1 MAKALTVKTL
11 ENLKP
16 RKDRYEVPDGGGRGL
31 YVIVQPTGTKSF
43 TTRFRINSTTV
54 NFNQGRWPGVSLPE
68 ARRRN
73 AATLAQVANGTD
85 PRTEKRKAKAAAV
98 ERGRD
103 TVDRLVPQF
112 IEFQRKRLRPS
123 SVKQIEHV
131 FADLVLPTWQGR
143 DVHDAARLRRDAR
156 ELLEVI
162 AENNGPIMA
171 VRTHSW
177 LSRFFGWL
185 QERDVIISNPM
196 TKLPRP
202 ASEQA
207 RERTLSERELVSL
220 WRACEAVPEP
230 WRSWIR
236 MLVLLGQ
243 RRSETAGMRRSEFN
257 GDLWELPAARMKG
270 RVAHV
275 LPLPAR
281 AMAIIEALPPIGDG
295 DLVFSPTGKAP
306 LDHFDRVKRA
316 IDAEMKP
323 AAPWTW
329 HDIRRSTASGL
340 AGIGVA
346 VPTIEK
352 ILAHRSGTFRGIVQ
366 VYQKYSFIPEM
377 RAALER
383 WSEHLDRLVRGVPAT
398 KVIPIGRR

>member
-16 RKDRYEVPDGGGRGL
+16 RMDRYEVPDGGGRGL

-43 TTRFRINSTTV
+43 TTRFRLNSTTV

-98 ERGRD
+98 ERGRAS
-103 TVDRLVPQF
+103 VAQLVPQF
-112 IEFQRKRLRPS
+112 IAFQRKRLRPS

-131 FADLVLPTWQGR
+131 FADLILPTWQGR

-162 AENNGPIMA
+162 AENNGPVMA

-177 LSRFFGWL
+177 LSRFFSWL

-207 RERTLSERELVSL
+207 RERTLSERELVAL
-220 WRACEAVPEP
+220 WHACDTVPEP

-236 MLVLLGQ
+236 ILILLGQ
-243 RRSETAGMRRSEFN
+243 RRSETAGMRRSEVA
-257 GDLWELPAARMKG
+257 GDLWTVPPERMKG
-270 RVAHV
+270 
-275 LPLPAR
+275 
-281 AMAIIEALPPIGDG
+281 
-295 DLVFSPTGKAP
+295 
-306 LDHFDRVKRA
+306 
-316 IDAEMKP
+316 
-323 AAPWTW
+323 
-329 HDIRRSTASGL
+329 
-340 AGIGVA
+340 
-346 VPTIEK
+346 
-352 ILAHRSGTFRGIVQ
+352 
-366 VYQKYSFIPEM
+366 
-377 RAALER
+377 
-383 WSEHLDRLVRGVPAT
+383 
-398 KVIPIGRR
+398 